1 MRTSQRS
8 RVLCCCGGVIFGTIS
23 WIGLALADTFRVCM
37 GEDQAN
43 GCPVSHDAMFGCGV
57 SIDQAASQLCAIT
70 QNGQKTVAPY
80 NYVHQG
86 SHEGGRCG
94 YEWYSLNCRF
104 Q

>member
-1 MRTSQRS
+1 MRMTLFVSILTVFAGMPLAS
-8 RVLCCCGGVIFGTIS
+8 R
-23 WIGLALADTFRVCM
+23 ADAFRVCF

-43 GCPVSHDAMFGCGV
+43 GCPVGHDAMFGCGV
-57 SIDQAASQLCAIT
+57 SIDDAAQQLCAIT

-86 SHEGGRCG
+86 SHSGGHCG

-104 Q
+104 